1 MASAAVDAAVDVD
14 AVGKRV
20 EVNAAGKRVEVNALH
35 LGKWPQQP

>member
-1 MASAAVDAAVDVD
+1 MASAAADAAVDVD

-35 LGKWPQQP
+35 L